1 MIKMTP
7 KSWGHFLFFRLN
19 LLKIHKSSII
29 ISVIVLLKRGR
40 LMNLFLYYI
49 VIVAF
54 LDTFVQ
60 LPIITPYA
68 RELGASFALTG
79 AIVAVY
85 SLTNMIGNVFGG
97 HWIDR
102 YGRKKMLYSGMFA
115 VFAILLLYP
124 LAKNGWQ
131 LFSIRFI
138 HGLAGGVLI
147 PAAFAYIGDQSDK
160 RKEKTGAKPMAYAG
174 ASIGLAAIIGPAI
187 GGIMA
192 ARSKIDYVFIFIS
205 FLFFITAILIINF
218 MEESFVSTDRGKFNF
233 KDFLPLLKNPLIMQ
247 ASLAAFSLMVS
258 NGTLAFALPLKV
270 EAMGLNTESTG
281 ILLSTFGIVAL
292 IVFLTP
298 LNQIYDR
305 FKPIQLIIT
314 GFVFISMSLLF
325 LSNVN
330 TFYTSFIAMTFYGL
344 GFSFIFPSMNQIVKE
359 ASTQVNRG
367 KAYGVFYAFFSLGA
381 VTGSTLSGIVAE
393 YIGYPFIFGA
403 TIMFITALSLL
414 KISRKSILI

>member
-1 MIKMTP
+1 
-7 KSWGHFLFFRLN
+7 
-19 LLKIHKSSII
+19 
-29 ISVIVLLKRGR
+29 
-40 LMNLFLYYI
+40 MNLFLYYI

-68 RELGASFALTG
+68 LKLGAPLALTG

-85 SLTNMIGNVFGG
+85 SLTNMVGNVFGG

-124 LAKNGWQ
+124 LAQNGWQ
-131 LFSIRFI
+131 LFFIRFI

-147 PAAFAYIGDQSDK
+147 PAAFAYIGDQSDQSK
-160 RKEKTGAKPMAYAG
+160 NKTGAKPMAYAG
-174 ASIGLAAIIGPAI
+174 ASIGIAAIIGPAI

-192 ARSKIDYVFIFIS
+192 ARSKIDYVFLFIS
-205 FLFFITAILIINF
+205 LLFLITALLIIRF
-218 MEESFVSTDRGKFNF
+218 MQESFVSTDRGKFNF
-233 KDFLPLLKNPLIMQ
+233 RDFLPLLKNPLIIQ

-270 EAMGLNTESTG
+270 ETLGLNTESTG

-292 IVFLTP
+292 IIFLSP

-305 FKPIQLIIT
+305 FKPVELIIG
-314 GFVFISMSLLF
+314 GFLFIGGSLLF
-325 LSNVN
+325 LSNV
-330 TFYTSFIAMTFYGL
+330 TTLSASFLSMVLYGI
-344 GFSFIFPSMNQIVKE
+344 GFSFIFPSMNQIVKV

-367 KAYGVFYAFFSLGA
+367 KAYGIFYAFFSLGA
-381 VTGSTLSGIVAE
+381 VTGSTLSGIIAE
-393 YIGYPFIFGA
+393 YIGFPFLFGA
-403 TIMFITALSLL
+403 MIMFLTAIILITVA
-414 KISRKSILI
+414 RKSEH